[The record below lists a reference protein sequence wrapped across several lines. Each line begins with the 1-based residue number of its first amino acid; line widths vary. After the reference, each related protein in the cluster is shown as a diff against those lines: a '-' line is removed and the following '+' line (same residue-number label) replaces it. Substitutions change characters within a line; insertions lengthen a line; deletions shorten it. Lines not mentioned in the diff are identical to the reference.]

1 MKVNLNTLNKAYII
15 EDYVEIPEY
24 FYENTDI
31 LKLDPVY
38 VSGKIDYNIT
48 DEIEID
54 LNVKGKMYL
63 SDAITLDEIEYPF
76 LFNINETVEE
86 LGLEVQE
93 SLKKSQNILD
103 IIEILWENIILE
115 VPISVTKAQNT
126 QLKGDGWELN
136 GEELEDEID
145 PRLQKL
151 NDLFKGGE

>member
-103 IIEILWENIILE
+103 IIEILWENIVLE